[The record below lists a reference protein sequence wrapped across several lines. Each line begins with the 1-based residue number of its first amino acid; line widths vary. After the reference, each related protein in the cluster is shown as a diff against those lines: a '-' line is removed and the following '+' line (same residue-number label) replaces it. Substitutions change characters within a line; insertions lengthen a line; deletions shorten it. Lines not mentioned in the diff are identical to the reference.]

1 MTDDEYVEF
10 WEWVQV
16 GVARKWV
23 SEPVCATHQGLPT
36 TEQEND
42 EWEEGFDPCS
52 LGMRIWI

>member
-10 WEWVQV
+10 WEWVKA
-16 GVARKWV
+16 GVSRGWV

-36 TEQEND
+36 TKEEDD
-42 EWEEGFDPCS
+42 EWDEGFDPCS